1 MAIIMKNR
9 KIILKSRPAG
19 QVVQENFELTEEELG
34 DPDKGDI
41 LVKSNY
47 VSVDPYMRN
56 RMNSFKSYVAP
67 YKVGQVIEGDATGC
81 VIRSNS
87 DRFRE
92 GDIVHGSWGWQENAI
107 VKENSLTR
115 INPDMAPESAYL
127 GVLGLTGLTAYF
139 GLLEIGQ
146 PSVGETVVV
155 SGAAGSTGS
164 IVGQIARIQGCRVVG
179 IAGSDQKCKL
189 LEKKLGFDAAINY
202 KSHPN
207 VRKPLMKVCPDGV
220 DIYFDNVGGDISDSV
235 IYLINNFAR
244 IVLCGQ
250 ISQYNQARMATGPR
264 LQSLL
269 LIHRVKMQG
278 FIVFDYRE
286 KYDEAM
292 ARLADWLN
300 SGLLTSQE
308 NIIRGFEQIPAAF
321 IGLFEGEN
329 IGKQLVRI

>member
-1 MAIIMKNR
+1 MAIMKTNQ
-9 KIILKSRPAG
+9 KIILKSRPSG
-19 QVVQENFELTEEELG
+19 QVVKENFELIEEALKEPG
-34 DPDKGDI
+34 KGEI

-47 VSVDPYMRN
+47 ISVDPYMRN

-67 YKVGQVIEGDATGC
+67 YEVGQVIEGDATGC

-92 GDIVHGSWGWQENAI
+92 GDIVQGSWGWQENAI

-115 INPDMAPESAYL
+115 INPELAPESAYL

-146 PSVGETVVV
+146 PSEGETVVV

-164 IVGQIARIQGCRVVG
+164 IVGQIARIHGCRVVG
-179 IAGSDQKCKL
+179 IAGSDQKCEL

-220 DIYFDNVGGDISDSV
+220 DVYFDNVGGDISDSV

-250 ISQYNQARMATGPR
+250 ISQYNQARMTTGPR

-269 LIHRVKMQG
+269 LIHRAKMQG

-286 KYDEAM
+286 KYNEAI
-292 ARLADWLN
+292 ARLAAWMN
-300 SGLLTSQE
+300 SGRLTSQE
-308 NIIRGFEQIPAAF
+308 NIIRGFEQIPATF
-321 IGLFEGEN
+321 IGLFEGVN

>member
-1 MAIIMKNR
+1 MPKFR

-19 QVVQENFELTEEELG
+19 QVKKENFELIEEELG
-34 DPDKGDI
+34 DPAKEEI

-47 VSVDPYMRN
+47 ISVDPYMRN

-67 YKVGQVIEGDATGC
+67 YEVGQVIEGDATGS
-81 VIRSNS
+81 VIRSKS
-87 DRFRE
+87 DRFKE
-92 GDIVHGSWGWQENAI
+92 GDIVKGSWGWQENAI

-115 INPDMAPESAYL
+115 INPELAPESAYL

-139 GLLEIGQ
+139 GLLEIGH
-146 PSVGETVVV
+146 PAEGETVVV

-164 IVGQIARIQGCRVVG
+164 IAGQIARIQGCRVVG
-179 IAGSDQKCKL
+179 IAGTDRKCEF
-189 LEKKLGFDAAINY
+189 LEKKFGFDAAINY
-202 KSHPN
+202 KAHPN

-220 DIYFDNVGGDISDSV
+220 DVYFDNVGGDISDSV

-250 ISQYNQARMATGPR
+250 ISQYNLARMATGPR

-269 LIHRVKMQG
+269 LIRRAKMQG

-286 KYDEAM
+286 KYDEAIF
-292 ARLADWLN
+292 RLAAWLN
-300 SGLLTSQE
+300 SGQLTSQE
-308 NIIRGFEQIPAAF
+308 NITDGFEQVPSAF
-321 IGLFEGEN
+321 LGLFEGEN
-329 IGKQLVRI
+329 TGKQLVRV